1 MSGLKFAKNTMKKI
15 NPNSQ
20 KRIKMSDREILNEAL
35 AKLWEDM
42 EKHKKFV
49 SIMDAALM
57 EKHRGLELDEDGT
70 VISLKK

>member
-1 MSGLKFAKNTMKKI
+1 MKKI

>member
-1 MSGLKFAKNTMKKI
+1 MT
-15 NPNSQ
+15 
-20 KRIKMSDREILNEAL
+20 DREMLNEAL
-35 AKLWEDM
+35 AKLWEDR
-42 EKHKKFV
+42 EKHKEFV

>member
-1 MSGLKFAKNTMKKI
+1 
-15 NPNSQ
+15 
-20 KRIKMSDREILNEAL
+20 MSDREILNEAL
-35 AKLWEDM
+35 AKLWKDI

-49 SIMDAALM
+49 SLMDATLM